1 MGLADGID
9 LSRMSDPG
17 VRTALVGLL
26 NLIEEQSQRIRDL
39 TAENERLRTEMRRLK
54 GEPPKP
60 TPRPQTGPRADLSS
74 ERERREPRTWRKQGK
89 NEPLCIDRTEV
100 LPVERVSLPPDA
112 EFKGYADVIVQDL
125 VLRADT
131 ICFRKEV

>member
-9 LSRMSDPG
+9 LSRIRDPS

-112 EFKGYADVIVQDL
+112 EFKGYADLIVQE
-125 VLRADT
+125 T
-131 ICFRKEV
+131 